1 MLERRRIGPA
11 AWALHEA
18 SLAVGS
24 RSVSASTRQQDSA
37 RQLGKGALLDSLG
50 PWLEVAA
57 KA

>member
-11 AWALHEA
+11 AWAFHGTC
-18 SLAVGS
+18 LAVGS
-24 RSVSASTRQQDSA
+24 RSVSASTRQQDIA

-50 PWLEVAA
+50 PWLEVVA